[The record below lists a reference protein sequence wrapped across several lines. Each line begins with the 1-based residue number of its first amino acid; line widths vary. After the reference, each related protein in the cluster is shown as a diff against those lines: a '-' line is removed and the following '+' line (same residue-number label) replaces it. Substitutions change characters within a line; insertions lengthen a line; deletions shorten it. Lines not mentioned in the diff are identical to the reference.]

1 MRGFFRLLLQSP
13 AGIICNVGN
22 DEEISVMEVAEIIK
36 KTIDKPIKIK
46 IEKSSDPNY
55 IVDNPQR
62 RRPDLSKISKSVNYK
77 PKIGFENGIE
87 RLYRWYLGNLE

>member
-1 MRGFFRLLLQSP
+1 
-13 AGIICNVGN
+13 
-22 DEEISVMEVAEIIK
+22 MEVAEIIK

-46 IEKSSDPNY
+46 LEKSSDPNY

-62 RRPDLSKISKSVNYK
+62 RCPDLSKISELVNFK
-77 PKIGFENGIE
+77 PKIRFENGIE